1 MSSSRITNIERQFNR
16 SSAGSYDVYANV
28 QRIMAEQLAKSL
40 IAWKGEEAIE
50 TSNILEIGCGT
61 GTLTGILVNEWSKA
75 SITALD
81 IAPGMIKVAEQRV
94 RSIAA
99 NHLAISNSQPD
110 RLSFIH
116 ADVER
121 WSADVQEASFDLIV
135 SNACFQWLKN
145 PKQTLRHLRQMLRP
159 GGLLVFTTFG
169 PKTFY
174 ELHQSFNEVYR
185 TNGMEPQRHGLSFQ
199 SDAQWKNSLMEAGF
213 SSIQK
218 ESLIQNET
226 YASVRD
232 FLLSVKAMG
241 ASTSEAAPT
250 QGLSSRRLFAGMY
263 KAYEDKFSIQGGI
276 AVTYDLLLI
285 QARASH

>member
-1 MSSSRITNIERQFNR
+1 MSSRITDIERQFNR
-16 SSAGSYDVYANV
+16 SSAGSYDVHANV

-40 IAWKGEEAIE
+40 IAWEDEE

-61 GTLTGILVNEWSKA
+61 GTLTRILVDEWSKA

-94 RSIAA
+94 GSGVAS
-99 NHLAISNSQPD
+99 HSGISHSQSD

-121 WSADVQEASFDLIV
+121 WAADAQEASFDLII
-135 SNACFQWLKN
+135 SSACFQWLKN
-145 PKQTLRHLRQMLRP
+145 PKQTLHHLRQMLRP

-169 PKTFY
+169 PRTFY
-174 ELHQSFNEVYR
+174 ELHQSFNDVYR
-185 TNGMEPQRHGLSFQ
+185 TMDMVPQRHGLSFQ
-199 SDAQWKNSLMEAGF
+199 SDNEWKNSLMEAGF
-213 SSIQK
+213 SSIHKEHSIQK
-218 ESLIQNET
+218 ET

-241 ASTSEAAPT
+241 ASTSEAVVTP
-250 QGLSSRRLFAGMY
+250 GLSSRRLFAGMY
-263 KAYEDKFSIQGGI
+263 KAYEEKFSIQGGI
-276 AVTYDLLLI
+276 AATYDLLLI
-285 QARASH
+285 QARVSH

>member
-1 MSSSRITNIERQFNR
+1 MSGRITDIERQFNR
-16 SSAGSYDVYANV
+16 SSAGSYDVHANV

-40 IAWKGEEAIE
+40 ITWKGEGILEA
-50 TSNILEIGCGT
+50 SNILEIGCGT

-94 RSIAA
+94 RSGTAS
-99 NHLAISNSQPD
+99 HLAISNSQPD
-110 RLSFIH
+110 RLRFIH

-121 WSADVQEASFDLIV
+121 WSADAHEASFDLIV
-135 SNACFQWLKN
+135 SNACFQWLSF
-145 PKQTLRHLRQMLRP
+145 PRQTLRHLRRMLRP

-169 PKTFY
+169 PETFY

-185 TNGMEPQRHGLSFQ
+185 ASGMEPQRHGLSFQ
-199 SDAQWKNSLMEAGF
+199 SDAQWENTLKEAGF
-213 SSIQK
+213 SSIPK
-218 ESLIQNET
+218 ERLIQKET

-241 ASTSEAAPT
+241 ASTSEAAATP
-250 QGLSSRRLFAGMY
+250 GLSSRRLFAGMY
-263 KAYEDKFSIQGGI
+263 KEYEDKFSIEGGI
-276 AVTYDLLLI
+276 AATYDLLLI
-285 QARASH
+285 QARVSR

>member
-1 MSSSRITNIERQFNR
+1 MSSRITNIERQFNR
-16 SSAGSYDVYANV
+16 SSAGSYDVHANV

-40 IAWKGEEAIE
+40 IAWKGEEVIE

-61 GTLTGILVNEWSKA
+61 GTLTEILVNEWSKA

-99 NHLAISNSQPD
+99 NHSAISNNQPD

-121 WSADVQEASFDLIV
+121 WSTDAQEASFDLVV
-135 SNACFQWLKN
+135 SSACFQWLKN

-169 PKTFY
+169 PRTFC

-185 TNGMEPQRHGLSFQ
+185 TSDMEPQRHGLSFQ
-199 SDAQWKNSLMEAGF
+199 SDARWKNSLMEAGF

-241 ASTSEAAPT
+241 ASTSEAVVTP
-250 QGLSSRRLFAGMY
+250 GLSSRRLFAGMY
-263 KAYEDKFSIQGGI
+263 KAYEEKFSIQGGI

>member
-1 MSSSRITNIERQFNR
+1 MSRRITDIERQFNR
-16 SSAGSYDVYANV
+16 SSAGSYDIHANV

-40 IAWKGEEAIE
+40 IAWKVEE
-50 TSNILEIGCGT
+50 TSSILEIGCGT
-61 GTLTGILVNEWSKA
+61 GTLTEILVNECSKA

-81 IAPGMIKVAEQRV
+81 IAPGMIKVAEQRI
-94 RSIAA
+94 RSGAA
-99 NHLAISNSQPD
+99 SHPAINHGQSD

-121 WSADVQEASFDLIV
+121 WSADAQEASFDLIV
-135 SNACFQWLKN
+135 SSACFQWLKN

-169 PKTFY
+169 PRTFY
-174 ELHQSFNEVYR
+174 ELHQSFHDVYR
-185 TNGMEPQRHGLSFQ
+185 IIDMEPQRHGLSFQ
-199 SDAQWKNSLMEAGF
+199 SAAQWKNSLMEAGF

-218 ESLIQNET
+218 DRLIQKET

-241 ASTSEAAPT
+241 ASTSEAAAAP
-250 QGLSSRRLFAGMY
+250 GLSSRRLFAGMY
-263 KAYEDKFSIQGGI
+263 KAYEEKFSMQGGI
-276 AVTYDLLLI
+276 AATYDLLLI
-285 QARASH
+285 QARVSYE